1 MRFIVGRNKC
11 SLFRVLPRHLFPMH
25 PSGALVKTQIK
36 WLARSRILKLCG
48 DLIHSDRFQDLTVT
62 SFYRGSGTTDLTEG
76 SGFGLRVSRPALFRR
91 TTISESWS
99 GIKLRNALEPRVVT
113 VPAYN
118 EPISFLAEG
127 SSGRPAHRFKSE
139 YFDDFP
145 ELLQRIPRSQQAFS
159 APL

>member
-1 MRFIVGRNKC
+1 MILLNRVILVGRNKC

-36 WLARSRILKLCG
+36 WLARSRILKRCG

-91 TTISESWS
+91 TTISESNKVAKRA
-99 GIKLRNALEPRVVT
+99 GTQGGDCAGVQRADILPR
-113 VPAYN
+113 
-118 EPISFLAEG
+118 
-127 SSGRPAHRFKSE
+127 
-139 YFDDFP
+139 
-145 ELLQRIPRSQQAFS
+145 
-159 APL
+159 